1 METILEVVRTFRAVV
16 EGVEG
21 SSATYLRLT
30 DAALKAL
37 GGRAR
42 VPVRVVIN
50 GAEHRTSIADM
61 GLGPMIGIPA
71 AFRRAAG
78 IERGKRVSVSVEP
91 DRMERTVDVPP
102 DFAKAMKAAEH
113 RAYDGMSYTHR
124 KEYVQ
129 WIEAAKK
136 PETRIRRIKLAL
148 EKLRERIERNR
159 QT

>member
-1 METILEVVRTFRAVV
+1 MRTFCALV

-21 SSATYLRLT
+21 SSAAYVRLP
-30 DAALKAL
+30 DAVLDAL

-42 VPVRVVIN
+42 VPVRIVIN

-61 GLGPMIGIPA
+61 AMGAMIGLPA

-78 IERGKRVSVSVEP
+78 IERGKPVSVSVEP
-91 DRMERTVDVPP
+91 DHLERTVDVPP
-102 DFAKAMKAAEH
+102 DFAKAMKAAE
-113 RAYDGMSYTHR
+113 REAYDGMSYTHR

-136 PETRIRRIKLAL
+136 PETRIRRIQLAL
-148 EKLRERIERNR
+148 EKIRERLERKR
-159 QT
+159 QP